1 MKKLLLLLFVIFSI
15 STSYAQIATTVTN
28 NGYCRNEATGERLKV
43 KKGTQLLIC
52 LLYTSDAADD

>member
-43 KKGTQLLIC
+43 KKRNSVINC
-52 LLYTSDAADD
+52 K